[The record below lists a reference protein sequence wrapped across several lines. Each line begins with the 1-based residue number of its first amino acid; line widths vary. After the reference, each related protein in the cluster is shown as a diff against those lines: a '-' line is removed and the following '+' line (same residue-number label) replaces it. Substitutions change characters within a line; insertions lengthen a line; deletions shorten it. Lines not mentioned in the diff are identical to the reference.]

1 MIGNLLSLAMSVTGR
16 QSVKWERF
24 KGAPE
29 NEAGY
34 NVRTYYP
41 AKNITGHVQPIPQS
55 LFTKLGLDFSKEY
68 VTLYTPAG
76 VVTVDRDESG
86 DRITYNGRIYIAE
99 DGTDWSGQAGWSAI
113 RCVRVKE
120 PPNAG

>member
-1 MIGNLLSLAMSVTGR
+1 
-16 QSVKWERF
+16 
-24 KGAPE
+24 
-29 NEAGY
+29 
-34 NVRTYYP
+34 
-41 AKNITGHVQPIPQS
+41 
-55 LFTKLGLDFSKEY
+55 
-68 VTLYTPAG
+68 